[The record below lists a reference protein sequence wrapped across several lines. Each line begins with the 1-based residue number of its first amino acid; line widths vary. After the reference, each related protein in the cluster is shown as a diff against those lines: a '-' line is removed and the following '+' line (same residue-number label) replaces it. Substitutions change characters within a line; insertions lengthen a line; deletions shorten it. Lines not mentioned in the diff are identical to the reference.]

1 MRTHYNRE
9 FKLELTKAIT
19 KNEISVSQAS
29 KEFNI
34 QRTTISRWVA
44 EYKRYK
50 NKAFT
55 GNGNK
60 LPRDAELEYLK
71 QRNNE
76 LEMENEILKKF
87 EQFTKNLK

>member
-1 MRTHYNRE
+1 M
-9 FKLELTKAIT
+9 KAIK
-19 KNEISVSQAS
+19 KNEITISVSS
-29 KEFNI
+29 TSYEI

-60 LPRDAELEYLK
+60 LPRDAEMEYLK
-71 QRNNE
+71 QRNKE

-87 EQFTKNLK
+87 EQFAKNQK

>member
-1 MRTHYNRE
+1 MCNIFLY
-9 FKLELTKAIT
+9 K
-19 KNEISVSQAS
+19 VY
-29 KEFNI
+29 NI

-60 LPRDAELEYLK
+60 LPKNIELEYLK
-71 QRNNE
+71 QRNKE
-76 LEMENEILKKF
+76 LEMENDILKKF
-87 EQFTKNLK
+87 EQLAKNQK

>member
-1 MRTHYNRE
+1 MRTHYERE
-9 FKLELTKAIT
+9 FKLELVKSII
-19 KNEISVSQAS
+19 KNEITVTEAS
-29 KEFNI
+29 KTHKI

-44 EYKRYK
+44 EYKKYK

-71 QRNNE
+71 QHNKQ

-87 EQFTKNLK
+87 EQFVKKQR